1 MKKMKFIL
9 TILSMF
15 LFVTASFSQSKAEQK
30 AMDKVEKINAMIVAG
45 DADLALSDDQK
56 KQMVELYVANTKAT
70 RKIKKS
76 DATEEEI
83 KEQTK
88 ALRKVLNQ
96 KVNKEILTKEQR
108 KAKKAGKAKQG

>member
-1 MKKMKFIL
+1 MKFIL
-9 TILSMF
+9 TILSIF

-45 DADLALSDDQK
+45 DADLALSDEQK
-56 KQMVELYVANTKAT
+56 KQMVELYAANTKAT

-76 DATEEEI
+76 GVTEEEI

-88 ALRKVLNQ
+88 ASKKTLN
-96 KVNKEILTKEQR
+96 KKINKEILTKEQR
-108 KAKKAGKAKQG
+108 KAKKNGKVKKG

>member
-1 MKKMKFIL
+1 MKFIL
-9 TILSMF
+9 TILSIF

-45 DADLALSDDQK
+45 DADLALSDEQK
-56 KQMVELYVANTKAT
+56 KQMVELYAANTKAT

-76 DATEEEI
+76 GVTEEEI

-88 ALRKVLNQ
+88 ASKKALN
-96 KVNKEILTKEQR
+96 KKINKEILTKEQR
-108 KAKKAGKAKQG
+108 KAKKNGKVKKG